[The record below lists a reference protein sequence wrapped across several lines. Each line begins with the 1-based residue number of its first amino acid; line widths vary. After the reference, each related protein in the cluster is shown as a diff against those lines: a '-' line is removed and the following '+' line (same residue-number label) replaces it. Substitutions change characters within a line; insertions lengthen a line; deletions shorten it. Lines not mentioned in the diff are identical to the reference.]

1 MKNTYKYKKVNKKNN
16 VRSKK
21 MHYNGG
27 NTLSKIGKSIGEIV
41 EQSVAT
47 GAKVADLANTAV
59 GTGVAVTSLAS
70 TTVQGVDKNVAAVSN
85 LSANNIEATG
95 KLTQT
100 GIERLTTHLGD
111 TSDIISKASTIA
123 SEYMTNAKNFA
134 QPLVDLL
141 IEQTKSSAK
150 TVNTLSKI
158 PFAIIDIAVLSLLIP
173 FNKIKIKLHN
183 ANLTQEEREKLVE
196 DQKKLAVEIEK
207 KTEEK
212 SKLETETLKNEHTN
226 AEITPTIAVK
236 ELASEV
242 GEVTN
247 TLNTLSPE
255 STTIVNE
262 VKQTIK
268 PSFWSR
274 FTWNKSKE
282 NKSKGGNKNLSNK
295 RFIRKTKKYYKNKK

>member
-1 MKNTYKYKKVNKKNN
+1 MKNTYKYKKVNKQNN

-21 MHYNGG
+21 MYYNGG
-27 NTLSKIGKSIGEIV
+27 NTLYKIGKSIGEIV

-47 GAKVADLANTAV
+47 GKEAAGLANNAV
-59 GTGVAVTSLAS
+59 GTGTDVTRLAR

-123 SEYMTNAKNFA
+123 SEYMTNAKNLA

-183 ANLTQEEREKLVE
+183 ANLTPEEREKLVE

-212 SKLETETLKNEHTN
+212 SKLETETETLEKKDTN

-268 PSFWSR
+268 PSLLLR
-274 FTWNKSKE
+274 FTW

>member
-1 MKNTYKYKKVNKKNN
+1 MKNTYKYKKVNKQNN

-21 MHYNGG
+21 MYYNGG
-27 NTLSKIGKSIGEIV
+27 NTLYKIGKSIGEIV

-47 GAKVADLANTAV
+47 GKEAAGLANNAV
-59 GTGVAVTSLAS
+59 GTGTDVTRLAR

-123 SEYMTNAKNFA
+123 SEYMTNAKNLA

-183 ANLTQEEREKLVE
+183 ANLTPEEREKLVE

-212 SKLETETLKNEHTN
+212 SKLETETETLEKKDTN

-268 PSFWSR
+268 PSLWLR
-274 FTWNKSKE
+274 FTW

>member
-1 MKNTYKYKKVNKKNN
+1 MKNTYKYKKVNKQNN

-21 MHYNGG
+21 MYYNGG
-27 NTLSKIGKSIGEIV
+27 NTLYKIGKSIGEIV

-47 GAKVADLANTAV
+47 GKEAAGLANNAV
-59 GTGVAVTSLAS
+59 GTGTDVTRLAR

-123 SEYMTNAKNFA
+123 SEYMTNAKNLA

-183 ANLTQEEREKLVE
+183 ANLTPEEREKLVE

-212 SKLETETLKNEHTN
+212 SKLETETETLEKKDTN

-268 PSFWSR
+268 PRLWLR
-274 FTWNKSKE
+274 FTW